1 MTDPI
6 TEGFDPDAVEE
17 SDADGTTRADG
28 LDADETV
35 VEK

>member
-6 TEGFDPDAVEE
+6 AFDPDEVEE
-17 SDADGTTRADG
+17 SEADGTTRADG
-28 LDADETV
+28 LDADDKV